1 MIFIVALSGVVIIL
15 HLLKLISLWFK
26 PAFLRNSGLDKTPSA
41 PMLTAYYLLTVLVLL
56 AYCADRLGYVA
67 LLAPR

>member
-26 PAFLRNSGLDKTPSA
+26 PAFLRNSGLGKA
-41 PMLTAYYLLTVLVLL
+41 PTAGMLTAYYLLTILVLL
-56 AYCADRLGYVA
+56 AYCADRLGYIT